1 VPLLS
6 ATDLQGM
13 FEAVGGVPI
22 TAGAIS
28 GVGVYKKNH
37 EMIFED
43 NVMILEHAVR
53 ATTDQFG
60 HLDYGDSLVVF
71 DANGSNGATFKVDKK
86 PMQIN
91 DGMVCMIGLV
101 VSTAIAIP
109 LVSRLLRTGSGQL
122 LVTGSGRSLQTQPS

>member
-1 VPLLS
+1 MPLIS

-13 FEAVGGVPI
+13 LEAVSGVPI

-37 EMIFED
+37 ELIFED
-43 NVMILEHAVR
+43 NMMILEHAVR

-71 DANGSNGATFKVDKK
+71 DANGSNGVTFKVDKK

-101 VSTAIAIP
+101 MSTAIAVP

>member
-1 VPLLS
+1 MPLLS

-43 NVMILEHAVR
+43 NMMILEHAVR

-71 DANGSNGATFKVDKK
+71 DANGSNGVTFKVDKK

-101 VSTAIAIP
+101 MSTAISIP

-122 LVTGSGRSLQTQPS
+122 LVTGSGRSLQTQPF